1 MVERLLSFFGDDMF
15 SGAKLIYIVIAIAI
29 LSLLLTS
36 KSNCPKKTVSDSDFG
51 EFLNKQ
57 I

>member
-1 MVERLLSFFGDDMF
+1 MMVERLLSFFG
-15 SGAKLIYIVIAIAI
+15 IAI